1 MSHCIASRNIANIFP
16 LQIPFFFN
24 VEYFFY
30 FAFKPIRIQL
40 TIKILVKKLIV
51 ENGLNLMWQV
61 EIYQVVCALKKSSP
75 RLMVYKT
82 DLEQN
87 YPDNT

>member
-1 MSHCIASRNIANIFP
+1 M
-16 LQIPFFFN
+16 
-24 VEYFFY
+24 
-30 FAFKPIRIQL
+30 
-40 TIKILVKKLIV
+40 IV

-82 DLEQN
+82 DLDQN